1 MRAWL
6 TASQLADLKLP
17 GLPGSKF
24 RVIERARREGWASRK
39 RSDRGGGSEYC
50 VQSLLKSLPEGARRS
65 LLKAVTE
72 TAGDDPV
79 ACGVRVDGLTTN
91 GLQKTVR
98 DVMTAGKVP
107 APISQPL
114 ADWQL
119 RCAEAR
125 AAILLEVERL
135 ACFVGVEA
143 AIEEVVQ
150 LAAEG
155 ALRPD
160 LQELVAAA
168 NARTGKEGKRTL
180 SIRTIK
186 RWRSL
191 HGAGGVE
198 ALTPAAPAP
207 AAPPAWGATLLKL
220 YNTPTKRSLVAV
232 MEDLPAALPAGVPC
246 PDYHAARRFL
256 ARVSIV
262 DRERGRHGPNGL
274 LKFKGFK
281 RRSTEGLQ
289 PLDIVTADGH
299 TFKADVAHPVHGR
312 PFRPEVC
319 ALQDVAT
326 RYVFGWSAGL
336 AESTTVVMD
345 AIRHGVSTL
354 ALFALFYTDNGSGF
368 VNDAMTA
375 DVTGFLSRLG
385 ATPTNSLPGRA
396 QARGKIERLQG
407 SLWKRAARKLPT
419 YSGRDMDSEARHKVV
434 KFVKRDLKER
444 GGSRLLMG
452 WQDFLDFC
460 AAEVEAYNNRPHRSL
475 PRIRDAATGK
485 LRHQSP
491 AEALEDQ
498 RAKGW
503 TPETLTPEAMTD
515 LWRPYEIRSTQRGE
529 VRLPWGTYF
538 AQELVPFGGEQVRV
552 GYDIHDGSKV
562 WVRTLDDGR
571 LICVAARDGNVIAEQ
586 PASKIEHARQRR
598 AEGRLRLL
606 NQHAEEVRA
615 ELGQPL
621 IELVAEE
628 DFSPALQARQREIE
642 AELLHPIPTATEAAV
657 HQLETRRTRFLR
669 ALDIEA
675 RMGAGE
681 PVSAEDERWH
691 SVYSTQPEYRATRHI
706 YEDFG
711 ADALEA

>member
-1 MRAWL
+1 MKSWL
-6 TASQLADLKLP
+6 TASQLADLKIP
-17 GLPGSKF
+17 GLPASKF
-24 RVIERARREGWASRK
+24 RVIERARREKWACRK
-39 RSDRGGGSEYC
+39 RADRGGGSEYC

-65 LLKAVTE
+65 LLKAVIDTS
-72 TAGDDPV
+72 DDLP
-79 ACGVRVDGLTTN
+79 
-91 GLQKTVR
+91 
-98 DVMTAGKVP
+98 VP
-107 APISQPL
+107 AKPCRSIELAATASPL

-125 AAILLEVERL
+125 AALLLEVERL
-135 ACFVGVEA
+135 ACFAGIEA
-143 AIEEVVQ
+143 AIEEVVH
-150 LAAEG
+150 LAAAGE
-155 ALRPD
+155 LRPD

-168 NARTGKEGKRTL
+168 NARPGKEGKRAL

-191 HGAGGVE
+191 HGAGGIE
-198 ALTPAAPAP
+198 ALTPSAPPP
-207 AAPPAWGATLLKL
+207 AAPPVWGAALLKL
-220 YNTPTKRSLVAV
+220 YNTPTKRSLAAIIE
-232 MEDLPAALPAGVPC
+232 EDLPAALPEGVPC

-256 ARVSIV
+256 ARVSVV

-289 PLDIVTADGH
+289 PLDVVTADGH
-299 TFKADVAHPVHGR
+299 SFKADVAHPVHGK

-319 ALQDVAT
+319 ALQDVTT
-326 RYVFGWSAGL
+326 RYVFGWSTGI
-336 AESTTVVMD
+336 AESSHVVMD
-345 AIRHGVSTL
+345 SIRHGVSSL
-354 ALFALFYTDNGSGF
+354 GLFALFYTDNGSGF
-368 VNDAMTA
+368 VAKAMTA
-375 DVTGFLSRLG
+375 EVTGFLSRLG
-385 ATPTNSLPGRA
+385 ATPDNSLPGRA
-396 QARGKIERLQG
+396 QSRGKIERLQ
-407 SLWKRAARKLPT
+407 STLWKRAARKLPS
-419 YSGRDMDSEARHKVV
+419 YSGRDMDGEARRKVV
-434 KFVKRDLKER
+434 KLITKDLRER
-444 GGSRLLMG
+444 GASRFLIG

-460 AAEVEAYNNRPHRSL
+460 TAAVEAYNNRPHRML
-475 PRIRDAATGK
+475 KRIRDEATGK

-491 AEALEDQ
+491 AEALKEH
-498 RAKGW
+498 RANGW
-503 TPETLTPEAMTD
+503 APATLAPEAMID

-538 AQELVPFGGEQVRV
+538 AQELVPFGGEKVRV
-552 GYDIHDGSKV
+552 GYDVHDGSKV

-571 LICVAARDGNVIAEQ
+571 LICVAERDGNVIAEQ
-586 PASKIEHARQRR
+586 PASKVEHARQRR

-606 NQHAEEVRA
+606 NQHAEDVRA

-628 DFSPALQARQREIE
+628 DFSPALQQRQREIE
-642 AELLHPIPTATEAAV
+642 AELLHPIPTAPDAAV

-675 RMGAGE
+675 RTDAGE

>member
-1 MRAWL
+1 MKSWL
-6 TASQLADLKLP
+6 TTSQLAALKVP
-17 GLPGSKF
+17 GLPGTSAG
-24 RVIERARREGWASRK
+24 VIERARREGWACRNK
-39 RSDRGGGSEYC
+39 AGRGGGSEYC

-65 LLKAVTE
+65 LLKAVID
-72 TAGDDPV
+72 APADLPV
-79 ACGVRVDGLTTN
+79 PTKPSRTIELA
-91 GLQKTVR
+91 
-98 DVMTAGKVP
+98 AP
-107 APISQPL
+107 ASPL

-155 ALRPD
+155 QLRAD
-160 LQELVAAA
+160 LQGLVAAA
-168 NARTGKEGKRTL
+168 NARTGKEGKRAL

-191 HGAGGVE
+191 HGAGGID
-198 ALTPAAPAP
+198 ALTPAAPPP
-207 AAPPAWGATLLKL
+207 AAPPAWGAALLKL
-220 YNTPTKRSLVAV
+220 YNTPTKRSLAAI
-232 MEDLPAALPAGVPC
+232 MEDLPAALPEGVPC
-246 PDYHAARRFL
+246 PDYHAVRRFL
-256 ARVSIV
+256 ARVSVV

-274 LKFKGFK
+274 LKFKDFK
-281 RRSTEGLQ
+281 RRSTVGLR
-289 PLDIVTADGH
+289 PLDVVTADGH
-299 TFKADVAHPVHGR
+299 TFKADVAHPRHGG

-319 ALQDVAT
+319 ALQDVTT

-336 AESTTVVMD
+336 AESATVVMD
-345 AIRHGVSTL
+345 SIRHGVSSTG
-354 ALFALFYTDNGSGF
+354 LFGIFYTDNGSGF
-368 VNDAMTA
+368 VADAMTA

-385 ATPTNSLPGRA
+385 ATPENSKPGRA
-396 QARGKIERLQG
+396 QARGKVERLQAT
-407 SLWKRAARKLPT
+407 LWKRAARKLPT
-419 YSGRDMDSEARHKVV
+419 YNGRDMDREARRKVV
-434 KFVKRDLKER
+434 KLVSRDLKER
-444 GGSRLLMG
+444 GGSRLLMD

-460 AAEVEAYNNRPHRSL
+460 AAAVEAYNNRPHRSL
-475 PRIRDAATGK
+475 KRIRDEATGK

-491 AEALEDQ
+491 AEALAEH
-498 RAKGW
+498 RANGW
-503 TPETLTPEAMTD
+503 SPDTLTPEAMTD
-515 LWRPYEIRSTQRGE
+515 LWRPYEIRTTQRGE

-538 AQELVPFGGEQVRV
+538 GRELVPFGGEKVRV

-571 LICVAARDGNVIAEQ
+571 LICVAERDGNVIAEQ
-586 PASKIEHARQRR
+586 PASKVEHARQRR

-606 NQHAEEVRA
+606 NQHADEVRA

-621 IELVAEE
+621 IELSAEE

-642 AELLHPIPTATEAAV
+642 AELLHPIPAEPDPIV

-675 RMGAGE
+675 RIEAGE
-681 PVSAEDERWH
+681 TVSTEDRRWH

-711 ADALEA
+711 AAALEA

>member
-17 GLPGSKF
+17 GLPGSESATI
-24 RVIERARREGWASRK
+24 RRARREGWAARK
-39 RSDRGGGSEYC
+39 RTDRGGGSEYC
-50 VQSLLKSLPEGARRS
+50 VQSLLKSLPDGARRS
-65 LLKAVTE
+65 LLKAVTD
-72 TAGDDPV
+72 TPDD
-79 ACGVRVDGLTTN
+79 L
-91 GLQKTVR
+91 
-98 DVMTAGKVP
+98 P
-107 APISQPL
+107 APAKPSRAIALAEPAAPL

-168 NARTGKEGKRTL
+168 NARPGKEGKRTL

-207 AAPPAWGATLLKL
+207 AAPPAWGAALLKL
-220 YNTPTKRSLVAV
+220 YNTPTKRSLAAV
-232 MEDLPAALPAGVPC
+232 MEDLPAALPEGVPC

-289 PLDIVTADGH
+289 PLDVVTADGH
-299 TFKADVAHPVHGR
+299 SFKADVAHPVHGK

-319 ALQDVAT
+319 ALQDVTT
-326 RYVFGWSAGL
+326 RYVFGWSTGL
-336 AESTTVVMD
+336 AESSHVVMD
-345 AIRHGVSTL
+345 SIRHGVSSL
-354 ALFALFYTDNGSGF
+354 GLFALFYTDNGSGF
-368 VNDAMTA
+368 VAQAMTA

-385 ATPTNSLPGRA
+385 ATPDNSLPGRA
-396 QARGKIERLQG
+396 QSRGKIERLQ
-407 SLWKRAARKLPT
+407 STLWKRAARKLPS
-419 YSGRDMDSEARHKVV
+419 YSGRDMDGEARRKVV
-434 KFVKRDLKER
+434 KLITKDLKER
-444 GGSRLLMG
+444 GASRFLIG

-460 AAEVEAYNNRPHRSL
+460 TAEVEAYNNRPHRSL
-475 PRIRDAATGK
+475 KRIRDEETGK

-491 AEALEDQ
+491 AEALEEH
-498 RAKGW
+498 RANGW
-503 TPETLTPEAMTD
+503 VPVTLTPEAMAD
-515 LWRPYEIRSTQRGE
+515 LWRPYEIRTTQRGE
-529 VRLPWGTYF
+529 VRLPWGTYY
-538 AQELVPFGGEQVRV
+538 AQELVPFGGEKVRV

-562 WVRTLDDGR
+562 WVRNLEEGR
-571 LICVAARDGNVIAEQ
+571 LIAMARRDANVVPEQ
-586 PASKIEHARQRR
+586 PASKVEYARQRR
-598 AEGRLRLL
+598 AAGREKLL
-606 NQHAEEVRA
+606 NKHIEEVRA
-615 ELGQPL
+615 ELGTSL
-621 IELVAEE
+621 IELSAEQE
-628 DFSPALQARQREIE
+628 FSPALEARQREIE
-642 AELLHPIPTATEAAV
+642 AELLHPMPAEPDPIV

-675 RMGAGE
+675 RMDAGE
-681 PVSAEDERWH
+681 TVSAEDERWH